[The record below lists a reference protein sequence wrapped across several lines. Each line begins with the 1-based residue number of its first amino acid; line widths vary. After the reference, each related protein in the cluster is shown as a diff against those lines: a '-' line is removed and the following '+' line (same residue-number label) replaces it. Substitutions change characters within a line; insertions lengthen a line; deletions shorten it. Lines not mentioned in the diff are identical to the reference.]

1 MSSGALT
8 TAVYPLLVP
17 VSLPALQRLQQYKSI
32 FATSYTAA
40 LKQPVLESSIS
51 AITCGGTL
59 IYKANTAAAA
69 AAGTAPVPA
78 TASDAPTGT
87 LEVATAPAEPSAT
100 AAAIDI
106 QDSGTTAA
114 TAGAMPARTLLAL
127 ARIHQAKSTPQT
139 ILPTQPSLLQQQQQR
154 KNVLALVEIITRFS
168 MPAPATHYDRARI
181 AETVV
186 TGSSGI
192 LSGPMSEFFKVP
204 SALMNFVPW
213 SHNADSQEAAHMPTA
228 SRARAAVPV
237 IKPTVSYNE
246 APTCLF
252 PLTRSN
258 SMADDQGRFWSLMD
272 GKECV
277 FRPAAAAIPRP
288 VARSVSWQD
297 APACVEQPN
306 ESNSVADNNGRLWG
320 WQEGESCAFKS
331 ESAAQGVTSGDA
343 ARVATGDA
351 ASKVSVVWG
360 AAPSCSFS
368 PKQGNAVP
376 GGLGL
381 QHCSRS

>member
-1 MSSGALT
+1 
-8 TAVYPLLVP
+8 
-17 VSLPALQRLQQYKSI
+17 LQQYKAI
-32 FATSYTAA
+32 FSASYTAA
-40 LKQPVLESSIS
+40 LKQPVLQSSIS

-59 IYKANTAAAA
+59 VYTA
-69 AAGTAPVPA
+69 G
-78 TASDAPTGT
+78 S
-87 LEVATAPAEPSAT
+87 
-100 AAAIDI
+100 
-106 QDSGTTAA
+106 SGAVTAA
-114 TAGAMPARTLLAL
+114 TAGGASNDASFTAVRPARTLLAYADVL
-127 ARIHQAKSTPQT
+127 TSANADR
-139 ILPTQPSLLQQQQQR
+139 SLTSGRYLLQQQQQQQQR

-168 MPAPATHYDRARI
+168 MPAPATHADRARI

-186 TGSSGI
+186 TGSSAI

-213 SHNADSQEAAHMPTA
+213 SSNAHSNEIAPAQPRT
-228 SRARAAVPV
+228 AVPA
-237 IKPTVSYNE
+237 IRPSLSYSE

-297 APACVEQPN
+297 AAACIEQPN
-306 ESNSVADNNGRLWG
+306 ESNSVADDNGRLWG
-320 WQEGESCAFKS
+320 WQSGVSCAFKS
-331 ESAAQGVTSGDA
+331 DSLTPLAMRKDA
-343 ARVATGDA
+343 ARVAAGSSGA
-351 ASKVSVVWG
+351 APGMLSVVWE

-368 PKQGNAVP
+368 PNRANAVP
-376 GGLGL
+376 GEVVRCVGCVCWSQNRVQQRTVVLHASEIAGAAL
-381 QHCSRS
+381 CATD